1 MASQEYQRGQMDI
14 SGQRATWGGF
24 MLGATWG
31 CLILTLVVGYSVLTL
46 AIGINWIVSLG
57 LMAAVG
63 FGTGMFMNLGGRW
76 MATVVVMIILALV
89 VQAFIWL
96 FGVMI

>member
-63 FGTGMFMNLGGRW
+63 FGAGMFMNLGGRW